1 MTTHVF
7 IVDVNTFKYHLE
19 YQFVGTGS
27 KDYYIDFNNSYC
39 TSLHSASENSILGLI
54 ADFSRVQIGDLVIFY
69 LQQDYQ
75 HGIYEGKF
83 YGVFR
88 VSSLVFLDNNDGGQF
103 LKEELKK
110 SLTFRCFIEPC
121 EVYAEGVTEWEALDE
136 IKDIISPNQMLWSL
150 IYRKLKGNRGNTMIT
165 MYESDRL
172 INLIIRKNNY
182 ARLSYGRY
190 SFDANYQR
198 IINIDCNV
206 NYNGRIESINIL
218 PRLLQK
224 YKNDKQFEAHLQ
236 VYILQ
241 KFYETH
247 FFGLLSNE
255 HIEWLGNEVGC
266 GVGMQSIDIMASA
279 YTNIN
284 GITRRK
290 IIPIELKSCEV
301 YSEILH
307 QMQRYINWLN
317 QYYVPNHQSCI
328 LPVIV
333 CRRSNKTSNQ
343 YQEFYRKVQTFNEY
357 NHILSLVYYEF
368 YIDNNKIFFE
378 RIF

>member
-19 YQFVGTGS
+19 YQFVGTGN
-27 KDYYIDFNNSYC
+27 KDRYVDFNNNYY

-69 LQQDYQ
+69 LQRNSN
-75 HGIYEGKF
+75 HNIYEGKF
-83 YGVFR
+83 YGLFR
-88 VSSLVFLDNNDGGQF
+88 VSSLVFLDNNDNEQF

-110 SLTFRCFIEPC
+110 SLTFRCFIESC
-121 EVYAEGVTEWEALDE
+121 EVYAEGITEWEALDE

-172 INLIIRKNNY
+172 INLIIRKNNCIC
-182 ARLSYGRY
+182 LPHGRY
-190 SFDANYQR
+190 SFNEYSQK
-198 IINIDCNV
+198 IININYNV
-206 NYNGRIESINIL
+206 QYNGRIENINIF

-224 YKNDKQFEAHLQ
+224 YKNNRQFEMHLQ

-247 FFGLLSNE
+247 FFGLLSNDY
-255 HIEWLGNEVGC
+255 IEWLGNEVGC

-284 GITRRK
+284 GIIRRK
-290 IIPIELKSCEV
+290 VIPIELKSCEV
-301 YSEILH
+301 YPGIIS
-307 QMQRYINWLN
+307 QMQRYINWIN
-317 QYYVPNHQSCI
+317 QYYIPNHQSFI
-328 LPVIV
+328 LPVII
-333 CRRSNKTSNQ
+333 CRKSDKNSRD
-343 YQEFYRKVQTFNEY
+343 Y
-357 NHILSLVYYEF
+357 
-368 YIDNNKIFFE
+368 KIFYEESQKFCISNNILPLIYIEFFISENQIQFE

>member
-7 IVDVNTFKYHLE
+7 IVDINTFKYHLE

-27 KDYYIDFNNSYC
+27 KDHYIDFNNSYC

-69 LQQDYQ
+69 LQQDCQ
-75 HGIYEGKF
+75 HDIYEGKF

-190 SFDANYQR
+190 SFDANHQR

-266 GVGMQSIDIMASA
+266 GVGMRSIDIMASSSI
-279 YTNIN
+279 NIN
-284 GITRRK
+284 GLIYK
-290 IIPIELKSCEV
+290 KVIPVELKSCEV
-301 YSEILH
+301 YPEIIL

-317 QYYVPNHQSCI
+317 QYYVPNHQSSI
-328 LPVIV
+328 LPVII
-333 CRRSNKTSNQ
+333 CRKTNKNSTN
-343 YQEFYRKVQTFNEY
+343 Y
-357 NHILSLVYYEF
+357 
-368 YIDNNKIFFE
+368 KIFYEEAQKFSINNNTLPLTYIEFFISENQIQFE